1 MRSSKSGF
9 QYLMIVATYSKFD
22 IKKFRNISLANLTLN
37 DFVERCDREV
47 GYPLKDI
54 IYYQYRCINKK
65 GSLHKQRDKH

>member
-47 GYPLKDI
+47 GYPL
-54 IYYQYRCINKK
+54 
-65 GSLHKQRDKH
+65 